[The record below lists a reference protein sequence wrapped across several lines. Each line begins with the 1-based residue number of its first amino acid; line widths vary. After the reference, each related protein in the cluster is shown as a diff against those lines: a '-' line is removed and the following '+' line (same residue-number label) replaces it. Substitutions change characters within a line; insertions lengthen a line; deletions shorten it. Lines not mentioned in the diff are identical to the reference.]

1 MLFIDAVRRLLA
13 NVAAYPEKPLIS
25 PQVYREMGLNDQ
37 EYAQIEEIQGRTPT
51 ITELGMYAV
60 MWSEHCGYKYSRPVL
75 SLFKTYKEAQEQGAL
90 ENAGVIPLDDKL
102 GIVFKMESHN
112 HPSAVEPFQGAA
124 TGVGGIL
131 RDIFTMGARPIANL
145 NSLRFGP
152 ITDSP
157 DATRNRYLFEHV
169 VDGIAHYG
177 NCVGVPTVAG
187 EAVFNPC
194 YSGNPLVNAM
204 SVGIVE
210 LDKIASAKA
219 EGIGNPVLYV
229 GSATGKD
236 GIHGATFAS
245 VELGPDS
252 ESKRPNVQMGDP
264 FMEKL
269 LIEATLEALA
279 TGGIVGIQDMGAAG
293 LTCGTCETASKAGT
307 GMQIDVRLVPKREAD
322 MTPYEI
328 MLSESQER
336 MLAICS
342 NGDEEKVASV
352 FRKWGL
358 NATVIGHVTDDGMVR
373 VMDGDEVA
381 AEIPAR
387 ALTDD
392 CPVYHLEAAEPEYIS
407 TVQAFDPLTLSEPT
421 NYNDVLNQL
430 LASPTIADKEWVTS
444 QYDSM
449 VQTLTVSGP
458 GGGDAAIMRIRGTG
472 KGIAVKTD
480 GNGRYCYLDPYV
492 GGQIA
497 VAEAA
502 RNVACVGGRPV
513 AVTDC
518 LNFANPEK
526 PTGFWQFRRAVEG
539 LAFAT
544 EALGTPVISGNVSFY
559 NETPEGAIHPTP
571 SIGMLGILDDVN
583 RRAGSAFREEGDVL
597 VLLRADND
605 PSGGLGGSEYLSLIH
620 GLESGKPPAI
630 DIQAEKRLQSCIVE
644 AISTGLVASAH
655 DCSDG
660 GLAVALAES
669 AMSSLDSE
677 GVGAA
682 ILLRSKDHYE
692 LAPSAILF
700 GEVQSRIV
708 VSLRTEKQL
717 KSLEKLAETHGVR
730 ADWIGSVGGTDFRI
744 AVDGKDVIQ
753 QPIKELKNIYHN
765 AIRNIM
771 SKTAV

>member
-1 MLFIDAVRRLLA
+1 MIAPD
-13 NVAAYPEKPLIS
+13 I
-25 PQVYREMGLNDQ
+25 YREMGLNDQ
-37 EYAQIEEIQGRTPT
+37 EYAQILQILGREPSE
-51 ITELGMYAV
+51 TELGMFAV

-75 SLFKTYKEAQEQGAL
+75 ALFKTYREAQEQGAL

-152 ITDSP
+152 ISDSP
-157 DATRNRYLFEHV
+157 DATHNRYLFERV
-169 VDGIAHYG
+169 VEGIAHYG

-187 EAVFNPC
+187 EVVFNPC

-204 SVGIVE
+204 AVGVVD
-210 LDKIASAKA
+210 LDNIASAKA

-279 TGGIVGIQDMGAAG
+279 TGDIVGIQDMGAAG
-293 LTCGTCETASKAGT
+293 LTCGTSETASKANT
-307 GMQIDVRLVPKREAD
+307 GMEIDVLKVPRRERK
-322 MTPYEI
+322 MSPYEI

-336 MLAICS
+336 MLAICRI
-342 NGDEEKVASV
+342 GREDRVAAV
-352 FRKWGL
+352 FKKWGL
-358 NATVIGHVTDDGMVR
+358 NAVVIGHVTGDGMVR
-373 VMDGDEVA
+373 VKEGDVVV
-381 AEIPAR
+381 AEIPAK

-392 CPVYHLEAAEPEYIS
+392 CPVYHLTAEEPAYYKVVNS
-407 TVQAFDPLTLSEPT
+407 FDPSTLPEPT
-421 NYNDVLNQL
+421 DYNETLARL
-430 LASPTIADKEWVTS
+430 LSTPTIASKEWVTE

-449 VQTLTVSGP
+449 VQTLTVAGA
-458 GGGDAAIMRIRGTG
+458 GMGDAAILRIRDTT

-480 GNGRYCYLDPYV
+480 GNSRYCYLDPYI
-492 GGQIA
+492 GGMIA
-497 VAEAA
+497 VAESA
-502 RNVACVGGRPV
+502 RNVACVGARPS

-526 PTGFWQFRRAVEG
+526 PTGFWQFKRAVEG
-539 LAFAT
+539 IAKAT
-544 EALGTPVISGNVSFY
+544 EAFGTPVVSGNVSFY

-571 SIGMLGILDDVN
+571 TIGMLGILDDVN
-583 RRAGSAFREEGDVL
+583 KRCGSAFREEGDVL

-605 PSGGLGGSEYLSLIH
+605 PSGGVGGSEYLALIH
-620 GLESGKPPAI
+620 GIESGRPPSI
-630 DIQAEKRLQSCIVE
+630 DLDAEKRLQACLFV
-644 AISTGLVASAH
+644 AINEGLLASAH

-669 AMSSLDSE
+669 AIDGDGGK

-682 ILLRSKDHYE
+682 VLLRSEHHNK
-692 LAPSAILF
+692 LRPSAIFF
-700 GEVQSRIV
+700 GEAQSRVV
-708 VSLRTEKQL
+708 VSLRTERQL
-717 KSLEKLAETHGVR
+717 KTLEKLALDFGIR
-730 ADWIGSVGGTDFRI
+730 AEWIGSVGGDSLRITIDGRDLINSPIARLKSGFTDS
-744 AVDGKDVIQ
+744 
-753 QPIKELKNIYHN
+753 
-765 AIRNIM
+765 IRKIM
-771 SKTAV
+771 TTSAP